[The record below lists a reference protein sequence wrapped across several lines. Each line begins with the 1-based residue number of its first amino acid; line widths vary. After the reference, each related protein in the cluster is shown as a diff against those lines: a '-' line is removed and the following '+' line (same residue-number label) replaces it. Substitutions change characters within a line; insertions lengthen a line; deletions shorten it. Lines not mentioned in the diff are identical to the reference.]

1 MIQRTL
7 NSQVPEKIALPKRR
21 KIFFHFIKTGKLIG
35 ALSRDQR
42 IAAWR
47 KIVFFGALIALLAL
61 LLFPDF
67 FDEVVLSVI
76 LPFIGTI
83 LGIPLDAGFDWLA
96 FALVSVNLLRI
107 FPAEVVGEHYQQI
120 FHAAKS

>member
-7 NSQVPEKIALPKRR
+7 NSPLPKKIARPKRW

-35 ALSRDQR
+35 ALSRDR
-42 IAAWR
+42 RVAVWR
-47 KIVFFGALIALLAL
+47 KIAFFGVLIALLAI

-67 FDEVVLSVI
+67 FDEAVLSVV
-76 LPFIGTI
+76 LPLVGTV
-83 LGIPLDAGFDWLA
+83 LGIPLDAGLDWTA
-96 FALVSVNLLRI
+96 FALLSVNLLRI

-120 FHAAKS
+120 FHAART